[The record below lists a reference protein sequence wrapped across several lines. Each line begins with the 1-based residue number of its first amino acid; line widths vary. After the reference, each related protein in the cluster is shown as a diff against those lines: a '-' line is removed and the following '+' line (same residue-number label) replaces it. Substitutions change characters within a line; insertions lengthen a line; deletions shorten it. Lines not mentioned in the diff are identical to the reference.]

1 VLEILLQTNNN
12 IDIVCVTLI
21 VDFLVFISFFAFVKI
36 VLENDITIYNLSNKI
51 IKVFRNLIL
60 KYLSL

>member
-12 IDIVCVTLI
+12 IDIVCVILI
-21 VDFLVFISFFAFVKI
+21 VDFLVFILFFVFVKI
-36 VLENDITIYNLSNKI
+36 VLENNITIYNLSNKI
-51 IKVFRNLIL
+51 TKVFRNLIL

>member
-1 VLEILLQTNNN
+1 MLEILLQTNNN

>member
-21 VDFLVFISFFAFVKI
+21 VDFLIFILFFAFVKI
-36 VLENDITIYNLSNKI
+36 VLENDITIYKLSNKI
-51 IKVFRNLIL
+51 IKVFCNLIL

>member
-21 VDFLVFISFFAFVKI
+21 VDFLVFILFFAFVKI
-36 VLENDITIYNLSNKI
+36 VLENDITI
-51 IKVFRNLIL
+51 
-60 KYLSL
+60 